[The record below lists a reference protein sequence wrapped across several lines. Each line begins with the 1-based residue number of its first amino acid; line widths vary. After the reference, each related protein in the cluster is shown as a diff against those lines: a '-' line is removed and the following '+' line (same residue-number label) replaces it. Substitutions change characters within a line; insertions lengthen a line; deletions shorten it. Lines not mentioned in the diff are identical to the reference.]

1 MRVAASPCCSC
12 PARARSHLAAANS
25 RGATLGLP
33 RTLQL
38 LLAGL
43 TLLLA
48 VACSDDPDSS
58 VRGTD
63 ASSQG
68 DAKSDATSGKPK
80 ALTVTSVAPAV
91 GSLQGGEALDIEG
104 TGFAENCQVF
114 LGDTPAEISWR
125 AGSTHVYV
133 TAPARPVAGQVDVV
147 VVNPSG
153 NAATPGKKQ
162 TATLARGYTYLGE
175 VAVQSFEPALGSFLG
190 GQSITVR
197 GSGFVPGDRV
207 LVALQEALHTQWVDA
222 QTLVAVVPPLGG
234 VQSADVVPVQVSVRH
249 ASGLSHAPGS
259 YTYGRPPRLDSVAP
273 TVLGVDGG
281 DVTLQ
286 GAGLGQVAQVF
297 AAGAKGVLAPGSA
310 SAVRGATMPALLTLN
325 PAAKPGPADVV
336 VSGPFG
342 SSKLWPAF
350 LYADA
355 NPTSAAL
362 YGVSPA
368 SGPTT
373 GGNDAWLLASLP
385 AGTSVVGVQFG
396 NKSALFVRE
405 GDQIRASVPAHPAGA
420 VDVTLQT
427 SAGPLVLTA
436 GYRFEPALGVQKA
449 TPASGPTAGG
459 TQVVLAGKGLS
470 AQCSVRVGL
479 YGATVVSA
487 GSDGKQLTIQT
498 PEGPAGPAD
507 IVVRCG
513 AQVATLPAGFGY
525 TDGSP
530 RINAVLPPTGA
541 TGGNSKV
548 TIYGAGF
555 EKGVQFLFG
564 GKPAFACVLV
574 NSGKAECQT
583 PPHAAGLVAVDAVL
597 GKAKDTLLNG
607 YNYFNPTQ
615 PEGGT
620 WGESVGGVLNVTVVD
635 IYTLEPIDN
644 ATVQLGSP
652 GDALYGKYKGQTDQ
666 NGQIVFA
673 GPDIVAPIRVSA
685 AKTQYSASSI
695 IDFDATN
702 ATLLLFPWV
711 PPSNGSGGGGGPVN
725 PNPPAALIRGKVMG
739 MDKYLQV
746 PPTNCT
752 QSSTTDAT
760 CQTCEQDADCMG
772 VSGLG
777 QPFRCV
783 DNGAAG
789 KRCMAVCGVAP
800 TGGLA
805 GSNPASIGCQNGFVC
820 VPDASIANE
829 IGPTPQVCKPTR
841 GIVRVFCAPTVR
853 SIEDNGQ
860 TPIPSADK
868 NAGALEFPTDTVDDV
883 TGMYELNTRL
893 DELAVQCIG
902 GYVDNQTKQ
911 FVPLGLGVRRHIFP
925 KPYYAPE
932 DAIENQD
939 VYITM
944 PLTRQLKVRLDHPQ
958 KAWKGVKGTQ
968 LVQSW
973 IDLGSDGYVRLP
985 RYAPV
990 LGDVVQ
996 QTVFDDVVLPWHP
1009 LRLSSDLEDADWTF
1023 YTHVTYGGT
1032 VDAGP
1037 ITLTL
1042 HQDAPNPG
1050 DDNLKLRGVEG
1061 VTQTLAIGT
1070 AQTLTGVLSG
1080 ESEQI
1085 LLLGERGELWRGPPQ
1100 DPTLIWTPPV
1110 VDPYATPLATL
1121 AMAGTPTDATIVG
1134 EQGLIRRLNG
1144 SKVSQEKGALTE
1156 NLVGVCAGPLGRI
1169 AVGKNGG
1176 MQANTGSG
1184 WQALAP
1190 ASAPLRAVVCTAS
1203 GGVAVG
1209 DGGLVVEVD
1218 LTSNTASPQFVSTAN
1233 LYAIAASPDG
1243 ELLLAG
1249 DAPAGDGPVLLR
1261 RVPGGN
1267 WQPAWPAGAITPT
1280 LRDLRGVQW
1289 LGAGSWLLVDQEGG
1303 QLRIDAAGLHDES
1316 PLARNLRPR
1325 ASARLPDGRVVLVG
1339 EPGLW
1344 LGPLL
1349 TVPDIISPAG
1359 GGVTEPLQLTWTQA
1373 PGPQASFSRVHVT
1386 GSGFPFWWIY
1396 VNPEVSDV
1404 LLPNY
1409 LDYGIDVFP
1418 SFGSL
1423 QMMVTVDRGYIPGF
1437 SINGF
1442 GTFDLEFGSW
1452 MSRASNS
1459 RTFAFP

>member
-1 MRVAASPCCSC
+1 MRDAGPYIPTLGWRAHRAFAALAGVLLLTACGEDP
-12 PARARSHLAAANS
+12 AAA
-25 RGATLGLP
+25 
-33 RTLQL
+33 
-38 LLAGL
+38 
-43 TLLLA
+43 
-48 VACSDDPDSS
+48 
-58 VRGTD
+58 VRGGD
-63 ASSQG
+63 ASSSA
-68 DAKSDATSGKPK
+68 DAKGDTATAKPK
-80 ALTVTSVAPAV
+80 PLTVGSVTPAT
-91 GSLQGGEALDIEG
+91 GSLQGGEELDIEG
-104 TGFAENCQVF
+104 TGFASNCQV
-114 LGDTPAEISWR
+114 LIGDTPAEVTWR

-133 TAPARPVAGQVDVV
+133 TAPARTAAGQVDVT

-162 TATLARGYTYLGE
+162 TFTLPRSYTYLGE
-175 VAVQSFEPALGSFLG
+175 VAVHSFSPGFGSFLG
-190 GQSITVR
+190 GESITVR

-249 ASGLSHAPGS
+249 SSGLSHATGS
-259 YTYGRPPRLDSVAP
+259 FTYGRPPRLDSVAP
-273 TVLGVDGG
+273 SVLGVAGG

-286 GAGLGQVAQVF
+286 GAGLGQITHVF
-297 AAGAKGVLAPGSA
+297 AAGAKGELAPGSA
-310 SAVRGATMPALLTLN
+310 STVRGATMPALLALN
-325 PAAKPGPADVV
+325 PAAQPGLADVV

-350 LYADA
+350 LYADS
-355 NPTSAAL
+355 NPTQAKL
-362 YGVSPA
+362 LGITPTF
-368 SGPTT
+368 GPTT
-373 GGNDAWLLASLP
+373 GGNDAWLLAALP
-385 AGTSVVGVQFG
+385 AGTAVTGVQFG
-396 NKSALFVRE
+396 SKSALFVQE
-405 GDQIRASVPAHPAGA
+405 GGQIRASVPAHPAGV

-427 SAGPLVLTA
+427 SAGALTLPA
-436 GYRFEPALGVQKA
+436 AYRFEPALGVQKV
-449 TPASGPTAGG
+449 TPAVGPTSGG

-479 YGATVVSA
+479 YGATVLNA
-487 GSDGKQLTIQT
+487 GSDGKQLTIET

-507 IVVRCG
+507 VVVRCG
-513 AQVATLPAGFGY
+513 GQQATLPGGFGF
-525 TDGSP
+525 TDGAP

-541 TGGNSKV
+541 TGGNTKV

-555 EKGVQFLFG
+555 DKGVQFLFG
-564 GKPAFACVLV
+564 GKAAFACTLV
-574 NSGKAECQT
+574 SSGVAQCQT
-583 PPHAAGLVAVDAVL
+583 PPHPAGVVAVDVVL
-597 GKAKDTLLNG
+597 GKQRETLLNG

-620 WGESVGGVLNVTVVD
+620 WGETVGGVLNVTVVD

-652 GDALYGKYKGQTDQ
+652 GDALFDKYKGQTDQ
-666 NGQIVFA
+666 NGQVVFA
-673 GPDIVAPIRVSA
+673 GPDIVGPIRVSA

-711 PPSNGSGGGGGPVN
+711 PPSNGNGGGGGPVN
-725 PNPPAALIRGKVMG
+725 PNPPAAIVRGKVMG
-739 MDKYLQV
+739 IDKYLQV
-746 PPTNCT
+746 PPSNCT

-772 VSGLG
+772 VSALG
-777 QPFRCV
+777 QAFRCV
-783 DNGAAG
+783 DNGSAG
-789 KRCMAVCGVAP
+789 KRCLALCGGGAS
-800 TGGLA
+800 GGLSGA
-805 GSNPASIGCQNGFVC
+805 PPANTGCQSGFVC
-820 VPDASIANE
+820 VADASLAQAA
-829 IGPTPQVCKPTR
+829 GPLPQVCKPTR
-841 GIVRVFCAPTVR
+841 GIVKVFCAPTVR

-860 TPIPSADK
+860 LPMPSADK
-868 NAGALEFPTDTVDDV
+868 NGGALEFPTDTVDEV
-883 TGMYELNTRL
+883 TGEFELNTRL

-911 FVPLGLGVRRHIFP
+911 FVPLALGVRRHIFP
-925 KPYYAPE
+925 KPYYGPD

-939 VYITM
+939 VYMTM
-944 PLTRQLKVRLDHPQ
+944 SLSRQLKVRVDRPQ

-996 QTVFDDVVLPWHP
+996 QTVFDDVVLPYHP
-1009 LRLSSDLEDADWTF
+1009 LRLSSDLDDADWTF

-1050 DDNLKLRGVEG
+1050 DDNLRLRGVEG
-1061 VTQTLAIGT
+1061 VSQTLAIGT
-1070 AQTLTGVLSG
+1070 AQTLGDVLSG
-1080 ESEQI
+1080 EGDQI
-1085 LLLGERGELWRGPPQ
+1085 LLLGDRGELWRGPPQ
-1100 DPTLIWTPPV
+1100 DPTLFWMPPV
-1110 VDPYATPLATL
+1110 VDPYAPQLVTL
-1121 AMAGTPTDATIVG
+1121 AMSGTPTDATIVG
-1134 EQGLIRRLNG
+1134 ELGLIRRLQG
-1144 SKVSQEKGALTE
+1144 SKVAQEKGALTE
-1156 NLVGVCAGPLGRI
+1156 DLVDVCVGPLGRVAI
-1169 AVGKNGG
+1169 GKEGGLQADVG
-1176 MQANTGSG
+1176 AG
-1184 WQALAP
+1184 WQALQA
-1190 ASAPLRAVVCTAS
+1190 AS
-1203 GGVAVG
+1203 GPLKAVACTSQGAVAVG
-1209 DGGLVVEVD
+1209 ESGLVVSLD
-1218 LTSNTASPQFVSTAN
+1218 LVSLTRIEQTVSTAH
-1233 LYAIAASPDG
+1233 LRAIAAAPDG

-1261 RVPGGN
+1261 KVPGGL
-1267 WQPAWPAGAITPT
+1267 WQPAWPAGAVISAQ
-1280 LRDLRGVQW
+1280 RDLRVVQW
-1289 LGAGSWLLVDQEGG
+1289 LGEASWLLIDREGG

-1316 PLARNLRPR
+1316 PLARHLRPR

-1344 LGPLL
+1344 LGPFL
-1349 TVPDIISPAG
+1349 TVPDIVSPAG
-1359 GGVTEPLQLTWTQA
+1359 AGVTEPLQLTWTQA
-1373 PGPQASFSRVHVT
+1373 PGPKASFSRVHVT
-1386 GSGFPFWWIY
+1386 GSGFPFWWLY

-1404 LLPNY
+1404 LLPNF

-1418 SFGSL
+1418 SFGS
-1423 QMMVTVDRGYIPGF
+1423 QSMMVTVDRGYVPGF

-1442 GTFDLEFGSW
+1442 GTFDLEFGTW